1 MRVAFVVQRYGA
13 NVVGGAEQGCRQ
25 LAQLMAKDWQ
35 VSVITTCAKNYL
47 TWENELASGEEA
59 DGDVT
64 VYRFPVERA
73 RNFSEFSSKSAQVEQ
88 NAYRLSADDEAQ
100 RFIDQGPYS
109 PAMVE
114 FIEKNRDR
122 FDRFIFYTYLYY
134 STVAGLPKVADK
146 AYLITTA
153 HDEGPLYFVRTFAPI
168 FHSLR
173 GLIYLSDAE
182 RDLVNRIYKVPAQ
195 VQQHTIGL
203 GVADPMKLSSNQI
216 AEIAT
221 KFESIVGD
229 GEFVLYVGRIAPAKG
244 CREMLEAF
252 QRYRRRGNKFLN
264 LVLVGATEIEI
275 PQDPS
280 IRYLGY
286 VSEAEKSYLLSRCRA
301 LINPSHLESFSI
313 VIMEAWQHGRPVL
326 VNAAS
331 EVMKNYCDRSDG
343 GLYYYSPTMFDAC
356 LEWLSAYPH
365 ESNLLGSQGKEFV
378 QQNFGWDRIRQRM
391 LETIN

>member
-13 NVVGGAEQGCRQ
+13 DVVGGAEQGCRQ
-25 LAQLMAKDWQ
+25 LAQLMSKDWQ
-35 VSVITTCAKNYL
+35 VAVITTCAKNYL
-47 TWENELASGEEA
+47 TWENELAAGEEA
-59 DGDVT
+59 DGGVT

-73 RNFSEFSSKSAQVEQ
+73 RNFADFSSKSAQIEQ
-88 NAYRLSADDEAQ
+88 SAYRLSADDEAQ
-100 RFIDQGPYS
+100 RFIEQGPYS

-146 AYLITTA
+146 SYLITTA

-173 GLIYLSDAE
+173 GLVYLSDAE
-182 RDLVNRIYKVPAQ
+182 RDLVNRIYKVPSQ

-203 GVADPMKLSSNQI
+203 GVAVPKTLGEDEKRAIQVKFSSLIGN
-216 AEIAT
+216 
-221 KFESIVGD
+221 GD
-229 GEFVLYVGRIAPAKG
+229 FVLYIGRIAPAKG
-244 CREMLEAF
+244 CREMLESF
-252 QRYRRRGNKFLN
+252 QKFRRHGNRSLN

-275 PQDPS
+275 PKDPA
-280 IRYLGY
+280 IHYLGF
-286 VSEAEKSYLLSRCRA
+286 VTEAEKSYLLSKCRA

-331 EVMKNYCDRSDG
+331 EVMRNYCDRAEG
-343 GLYYYSPTMFDAC
+343 GVYYYSPLMFEAC
-356 LEWLSAYPH
+356 LEWLSAYGH
-365 ESNLLGSQGKEFV
+365 EANMLGSQGKEFV
-378 QQNFGWDRIRQRM
+378 QQNFSWDRIRQRM
-391 LETIN
+391 LEAIN